1 MRYWKSYQEESGQP
15 SGVYIFRA
23 ASDEYDSKVYSRV
36 ADVKIAKSGVKS
48 EFVVYFQGADNTE
61 GDAVVTISIEDLAVL
76 KYDVLLYSLP
86 NTKLTGH
93 EVTANFFAPN
103 IKNNGVFYTDSNAL
117 EM

>member
-1 MRYWKSYQEESGQP
+1 M
-15 SGVYIFRA
+15 YIFRPT
-23 ASDEYDSKVYSRV
+23 SGQYESIVYSRFVDIKV
-36 ADVKIAKSGVKS
+36 AISGVKS
-48 EFVVYFQGADNTE
+48 EFVVYFSGADNTE

-76 KYDVLLYSLP
+76 RYEVLLYSLP
-86 NTKLTGH
+86 STKLIGH